1 MPEDEPMRVISGLAG
16 AALLVLTAG
25 SILRNVVI
33 PRGLGS
39 VLTRVLWRMLRQLLL
54 LAARPFHTY
63 EARDKMLA
71 WLAPMVLV
79 STLLSW
85 LASLFGGYGLIMY
98 GVSQLPPPASFREA
112 GSSLFTPGDASA
124 TGRNPTALH
133 FLADAH

>member
-1 MPEDEPMRVISGLAG
+1 MPEDETMRVISGLAG

-39 VLTRVLWRMLRQLLL
+39 MLTRVLWRALRQLLL

-85 LASLFGGYGLIMY
+85 LASLFGGYGLIMF
-98 GVSQLPPPASFREA
+98 GGSGLPPRPPF
-112 GSSLFTPGDASA
+112 
-124 TGRNPTALH
+124 
-133 FLADAH
+133 